1 MADISSIPLLI
12 LLIVGLV
19 LTFYGRRVLKTIA
32 FLIGAIIGANLAYVI
47 AINIGP
53 RLEEYL
59 SLQFCIIIAVV
70 LGAII
75 GGYLGMAFLKGM
87 IAIFMGFI
95 GYSIGVLILG
105 EESFIPIVI
114 GIVVFV
120 IIWLLI
126 DKFLSIITAILG
138 ACLVGMA
145 VSSLVITYFPDLTL
159 VAFIIFIVCAVALTA
174 IGARFQLD
182 QT

>member
-1 MADISSIPLLI
+1 
-12 LLIVGLV
+12 
-19 LTFYGRRVLKTIA
+19 KTIA
-32 FLIGAIIGANLAYVI
+32 FIIGAVIGASLAYVI
-47 AINIGP
+47 AIKIGP
-53 RLEEYL
+53 WLKDYL
-59 SLQFCIIIAVV
+59 SLELCIIIAVV
-70 LGAII
+70 LGAIV

-87 IAIFMGFI
+87 IAMFMGFI
-95 GYSIGVLILG
+95 GYSIGTLIFG
-105 EESFIPIVI
+105 DESFIPIVV

-126 DKFLSIITAILG
+126 DKFLSIITAIFG

-145 VSSLVITYFPDLTL
+145 VSNLVLIYFPDLTL
-159 VAFIIFIVCAVALTA
+159 VAFIVFIVCAIVLAA

>member
-1 MADISSIPLLI
+1 MADISSVPLLI
-12 LLIVGLV
+12 LLIVGLA

-32 FLIGAIIGANLAYVI
+32 FIIGAVIGASLAYVI
-47 AINIGP
+47 AVEIGP
-53 RLEEYL
+53 RVEEYL
-59 SLQFCIIIAVV
+59 SLQLCIIIAVV

-87 IAIFMGFI
+87 IAMFMGFI
-95 GYSIGVLILG
+95 GYSIATLIFTD
-105 EESFIPIVI
+105 ESFIPIVI

-126 DKFLSIITAILG
+126 DKFLSIITAIFG
-138 ACLVGMA
+138 AWLVGIA
-145 VSSLVITYFPDLTL
+145 ISGFIVAYDSDLKM
-159 VAFIIFIVCAVALTA
+159 VAFIVFIVCAVVLAA